1 MNANAG
7 AKLTLSISADA
18 ASTASA
24 LFLSLLKTIS
34 FPPAASMPLLQICP
48 SGWAAD
54 FDRLTTSNTVG
65 AAASALALR
74 VAIGTAAWA
83 GPGGAS
89 LPLCPQRRR
98 ITRGRRGGRK
108 EGLPRGA

>member
-7 AKLTLSISADA
+7 ATLTLSISADA
-18 ASTASA
+18 ARTASA
-24 LFLSLLKTIS
+24 LLLSLLNTIS

-48 SGWAAD
+48 SGWAED
-54 FDRLTTSNTVG
+54 FDRLTTSNACGG
-65 AAASALALR
+65 AVSALAVR
-74 VAIGTAAWA
+74 VAIGAAAWA

-98 ITRGRRGGRK
+98 ITRGRRGGRN
-108 EGLPRGA
+108 EGLPR